1 MAFQSCELESF
12 AVIGKEGST
21 LEGEGFIQR
30 LWTQANRD
38 FWQVEPLALRNGEGL
53 LGLWGLM
60 SDFTRSFAPWT
71 EAFSQGLYLAG
82 VQVPLEAQP
91 PEGWVKWTVPA
102 FGYVYTAVEGNYQ
115 KVFRA
120 GLAYL
125 RDNGLQLVG
134 AVQEYNCPQDEQ
146 MYLYF
151 PVVRL

>member
-1 MAFQSCELESF
+1 MQLCQMDSF

-21 LEGEGFIQR
+21 RDGEGFIQR
-30 LWTQANRD
+30 LWVQTNRD
-38 FWQVEPLALRNGEGL
+38 FDQIEPLALRKGEELVGF
-53 LGLWGLM
+53 WGLM
-60 SDFTRSFAPWT
+60 SDFSRSFAPWT
-71 EAFSQGLYLAG
+71 EDFTQGIYLAG

-102 FGYVYTAVEGNYQ
+102 FGYAYTAVEGNYQ

-125 RDNGLQLVG
+125 RDNGLRLVG
-134 AVQEYNCPQDEQ
+134 AVQEYNRPQDEQ

-151 PVVRL
+151 PIARL